1 MVSPNCRFGFQTVQT
16 VQKMPLGTILN
27 VIILILVNNRIYHN
41 AIYHNLFITMQKMIN
56 MILKCPRK
64 YPLPPQRLFSV
75 RTFPLKALWMFRFTF
90 ILSGKSNDLLWCGYG
105 YCLELHVD
113 HDLIEVYVNLDVAT
127 I

>member
-1 MVSPNCRFGFQTVQT
+1 MVSPNCLFWFPNCAYCA
-16 VQKMPLGTILN
+16 KMPLGTILI
-27 VIILILVNNRIYHN
+27 VIFLILFNNRIYHN
-41 AIYHNLFITMQKMIN
+41 TIYHNLLITIQKMIN
-56 MILKCPRK
+56 IILQCPRK